1 MAARREKTRIFGETG
16 GHGVPPLQLDS
27 LRHLTLEAKP
37 THYEE
42 NHFVVFLSSVL
53 SGTTI
58 AATQKKAKPLDQI
71 PMGCEGVMA
80 RLDLQ

>member
-1 MAARREKTRIFGETG
+1 VAARREKTRIFGETG

-27 LRHLTLEAKP
+27 LRHLTLEAKR